1 MAPRKR
7 KSPKKIVPPK
17 EVKETIIETAPFHL
31 IFPFTLIHKEG
42 TALKYCYFQ
51 VKEHLDKY
59 VHRHQLK
66 SKDFKVEITKPREK
80 L

>member
-7 KSPKKIVPPK
+7 KSPKKIVSPK
-17 EVKETIIETAPFHL
+17 EVKETNIETAPFHL

-42 TALKYCYFQ
+42 PDLKYCYFQ
-51 VKEHLDKY
+51 AKEHLNKY
-59 VHRHQLK
+59 VDRHQLK
-66 SKDFKVEITKPREK
+66 SKDFKVETTKPREK